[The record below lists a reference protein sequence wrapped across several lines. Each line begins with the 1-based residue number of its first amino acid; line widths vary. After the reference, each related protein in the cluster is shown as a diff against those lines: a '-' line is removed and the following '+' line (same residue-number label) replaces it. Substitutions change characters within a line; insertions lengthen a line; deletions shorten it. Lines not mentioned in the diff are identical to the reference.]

1 MSRIA
6 RLLGMLTVTFAALA
20 WPATIASAA
29 LPAPE
34 PRGLPRTL
42 PGALPTTTVITHTTS
57 GLAVWVVILIAVA
70 SVAAGIALTELFQ
83 SMRRRAGGRGLAT
96 A

>member
-6 RLLGMLTVTFAALA
+6 QLLGMLTVTFAALA

-29 LPAPE
+29 LPRPE
-34 PRGLPRTL
+34 PRGLPR
-42 PGALPTTTVITHTTS
+42 ALPTTTIVSHTTS
-57 GLAVWVVILIAVA
+57 GLAVWTVVLIAVA
-70 SVAAGIALTELFQ
+70 SVAAGIALTEAFQ
-83 SMRRRAGGRGLAT
+83 SMRRRSGGHGLAT